1 MDTVRPAN
9 SLAEFVT
16 QRYEQWKQN
25 RSVLQEKWTRNWNA
39 YRAISE
45 GKWKAKEGEGWRSN
59 SFINYTKQKIT
70 SGFALVADMMLMGG
84 KIPFMLKPSP
94 WDEVQME
101 DMVEEEQK
109 TIRESIDDMDHL
121 IEQQLID
128 CAADRKLLKNIL
140 SCALFGETIAKW
152 VVHDVVRRGYRRATL
167 PLSGGITDVSRLP
180 PAMTVFESFAESHN
194 APAWDYVSVW
204 DIFRDLET
212 DDLQAG
218 AGVLHRQ
225 LVSPHWLKSRRD
237 RPYFINSAIDKVLAE
252 IGKNTSG
259 EQGSNCPEKD
269 VATLPPSLRNVK
281 FRQNT
286 ILYLE
291 LWGLAPRDKVEEF
304 EKEMG
309 FDADI
314 PAVGIDPESESES
327 DEIECMTCVAAGEIV
342 RYVRTTAEERPFARS
357 VWEDCLDEI
366 GGTGVADNAEN
377 MQFVLNGAM
386 RAFEDNKKL
395 SANVQGFVKRR
406 YLDSDMKEV
415 RPGMLHDLSEECDDA
430 HKAYAPMVVPDV
442 GESLLSLI
450 ALAEKYLDMETMIPK
465 ITQGIDT
472 TQGKETA
479 YEISQ
484 QVEKAGKYI
493 GAIIRNQ
500 DEGLI
505 EPMIER
511 FYDYNMADPN
521 VTKGKGNYIVK
532 ATGFNSFQ
540 DRLQRVKNLQQF
552 LALIMQNPKLQED
565 AKFKRIMEDI
575 GKALDVDPDEYFKSE
590 QEKAAETELQRSGIS
605 GQSVGGMEGPGPALP
620 PPETELDQAQ
630 KAAEIAKT
638 QAETAAKATESRI
651 KEEKMVLERAKAVH
665 EMERAPAAPI
675 TA

>member
-1 MDTVRPAN
+1 
-9 SLAEFVT
+9 
-16 QRYEQWKQN
+16 
-25 RSVLQEKWTRNWNA
+25 
-39 YRAISE
+39 
-45 GKWKAKEGEGWRSN
+45 
-59 SFINYTKQKIT
+59 
-70 SGFALVADMMLMGG
+70 
-84 KIPFMLKPSP
+84 
-94 WDEVQME
+94 
-101 DMVEEEQK
+101 
-109 TIRESIDDMDHL
+109 
-121 IEQQLID
+121 
-128 CAADRKLLKNIL
+128 
-140 SCALFGETIAKW
+140 
-152 VVHDVVRRGYRRATL
+152 
-167 PLSGGITDVSRLP
+167 
-180 PAMTVFESFAESHN
+180 
-194 APAWDYVSVW
+194 
-204 DIFRDLET
+204 
-212 DDLQAG
+212 
-218 AGVLHRQ
+218 
-225 LVSPHWLKSRRD
+225 
-237 RPYFINSAIDKVLAE
+237 
-252 IGKNTSG
+252 
-259 EQGSNCPEKD
+259 
-269 VATLPPSLRNVK
+269 
-281 FRQNT
+281 
-286 ILYLE
+286 
-291 LWGLAPRDKVEEF
+291 
-304 EKEMG
+304 
-309 FDADI
+309 
-314 PAVGIDPESESES
+314 
-327 DEIECMTCVAAGEIV
+327 
-342 RYVRTTAEERPFARS
+342 
-357 VWEDCLDEI
+357 
-366 GGTGVADNAEN
+366 
-377 MQFVLNGAM
+377 
-386 RAFEDNKKL
+386 
-395 SANVQGFVKRR
+395 
-406 YLDSDMKEV
+406 
-415 RPGMLHDLSEECDDA
+415 
-430 HKAYAPMVVPDV
+430 MVVPDV